1 MNTSSQDTADALRYR
16 KLRTLAVEEG
26 ILEATAAIEEL
37 DFVDSDEEFDKIVD
51 DISLDGR

>member
-1 MNTSSQDTADALRYR
+1 VKADPQDTMDALRYR
-16 KLRTLAVEEG
+16 KLRALAVEEG

-37 DFVDSDEEFDKIVD
+37 DFVDSDEEFDKCVD